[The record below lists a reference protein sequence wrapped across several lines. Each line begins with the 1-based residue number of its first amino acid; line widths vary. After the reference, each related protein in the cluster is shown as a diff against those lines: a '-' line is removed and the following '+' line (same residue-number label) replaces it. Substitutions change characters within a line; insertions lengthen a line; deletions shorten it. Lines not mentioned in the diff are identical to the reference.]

1 MNKKMSK
8 TSVFLYGSAVVMAGI
23 GSAAL
28 YSQISNFNALVAQY
42 VEQGYEKADVMAQLV
57 PNQLMPAVYNT
68 VSVNLGFT
76 LALIGLGLVA
86 HKLSASKTDTTVT
99 LVAPA
104 VESAVNPVEEAVSI
118 ETEDVSEEEITEE
131 IK

>member
-8 TSVFLYGSAVVMAGI
+8 ASVFLYGSAVVMAGI

-28 YSQISNFNALVAQY
+28 YSQMSNFNALVAQY
-42 VEQGYEKADVMAQLV
+42 VEQGYNKAEVLSQLV

-76 LALIGLGLVA
+76 LALIGLGILA
-86 HKLSASKTDTTVT
+86 QKLSNLNTPQAEVVVEAPV
-99 LVAPA
+99 LPVNPA
-104 VESAVNPVEEAVSI
+104 VEEIASETVEVV
-118 ETEDVSEEEITEE
+118 TENEEV
-131 IK
+131 K